1 MWLEKL
7 LFTRF
12 RIRPGE
18 WVFTAYAFMI
28 LTAMTWA
35 VMRDYLV
42 GLDAT
47 SLFAWW
53 DPLVKLIH

>member
-12 RIRPGE
+12 RIRPVE
-18 WVFTAYAFMI
+18 LVFSAYAFMI
-28 LTAMTWA
+28 ITAMTWA
-35 VMRDYLV
+35 VMGDYL
-42 GLDAT
+42 GSLDVT
-47 SLFAWW
+47 SIFAWW